1 MIFWNLEN
9 VLKDLNYNNMKEF
22 EYYNLR
28 ELTLDLNEL
37 LNEVK
42 YLREENAALKTRVKD
57 YDDFIRNLT
66 NRNQEFIGETI
77 KQLIQK

>member
-37 LNEVK
+37 LNEVE
-42 YLREENAALKTRVKD
+42 YLREENAELKKQVVD
-57 YDDFIRNLT
+57 YKDFIRNLT

>member
-28 ELTLDLNEL
+28 ELTIDLNEL
-37 LNEVK
+37 LNEVA
-42 YLREENAALKTRVKD
+42 YLREENAELKKQVVD
-57 YDDFIRNLT
+57 YKDFIRNLT